1 MNAQPQARPGQ
12 GRAAGEPAC
21 RPGSVT
27 SGFLTCHDPPPM
39 VLTCGY
45 GSHYISTFLTGARPP
60 AEQERN
66 RRHAV
71 RVGPPVRRLAG
82 SCTLEGCAAASE
94 AGTCLPLHLPMPCQS
109 LAVKDA
115 AGAAQR
121 SKILDGE
128 WHGYTLSR
136 AARSSHT
143 PRVPEVSEMRPR
155 KAGLIPP
162 LNPLRASHS

>member
-1 MNAQPQARPGQ
+1 MNAQPQARA
-12 GRAAGEPAC
+12 RAAGEPAC

-27 SGFLTCHDPPPM
+27 SGFLTCHDPSPM
-39 VLTCGY
+39 VLTCRH
-45 GSHYISTFLTGARPP
+45 GSHYSPTFLTGARPL
-60 AEQERN
+60 AEQRRN

-71 RVGPPVRRLAG
+71 RVSPAARRLDDNR
-82 SCTLEGCAAASE
+82 TLEGCAAPSE
-94 AGTCLPLHLPMPCQS
+94 AGTCLPLHLPMPCQR

-121 SKILDGE
+121 SKILDSE

-143 PRVPEVSEMRPR
+143 PRVSEASEMRPL

-162 LNPLRASHS
+162 LNPLLASHS

>member
-1 MNAQPQARPGQ
+1 MIINAQAQARAG
-12 GRAAGEPAC
+12 AAGELAC

-27 SGFLTCHDPPPM
+27 SGFLTCHDPSPR
-39 VLTCGY
+39 VLTCRH
-45 GSHYISTFLTGARPP
+45 GSHYIPTFLTGARPL
-60 AEQERN
+60 AEQRRN

-71 RVGPPVRRLAG
+71 RVSPAARRLADNR
-82 SCTLEGCAAASE
+82 TLEGCAAPSE
-94 AGTCLPLHLPMPCQS
+94 AGTCLPLHLPMPCPR

-121 SKILDGE
+121 SKILDSE
-128 WHGYTLSR
+128 WHGHTLSR

-143 PRVPEVSEMRPR
+143 PRVPEASEMRPR

-162 LNPLRASHS
+162 LNPLLASHS